1 MGAVVDAHVL
11 RSVGRVITACL
22 PSRKG
27 QCRNLPSSTLA
38 RDDNTPS
45 APSLILDSQQHLQD
59 ASHAQVHGL
68 LGARTR
74 LWLCR
79 RWRHY
84 LWWTWSPRV
93 EAELSTNTSSLDN
106 IHTPMPSLPPFGEM
120 TYSQANEEFSKAIDE
135 AYTVRPSTGY
145 RTCSCC
151 HLEAVHGKRA

>member
-1 MGAVVDAHVL
+1 MSLYKYHLVYLLLSISLLHELESRNSPVKRSHEKMFVSSGCRKRERRRVVSGPLSTSHICRLLAAKCLFVAAATAMGAVVDAHVL

-74 LWLCR
+74 L
-79 RWRHY
+79 
-84 LWWTWSPRV
+84 
-93 EAELSTNTSSLDN
+93 
-106 IHTPMPSLPPFGEM
+106 
-120 TYSQANEEFSKAIDE
+120 
-135 AYTVRPSTGY
+135 
-145 RTCSCC
+145 
-151 HLEAVHGKRA
+151 